1 MKDTFTLDKLIV
13 EFDVGLRTL
22 FAKPHSLRAH
32 PDADIAEATLNA
44 TEKNQ
49 VAALMRVN
57 HTGEVCAQALYSG
70 QALTAH
76 RPTITVALKQAAQE
90 ETEHLAWCETRIRQL
105 GGHTSLL
112 NPLFYAASF
121 SMGVVAGALGD
132 QWNLGF
138 LAETEKQVEAHLAD
152 HLQQLPEA
160 DQKTRN
166 IIEQMQIDEAKH
178 GDQARQYGAAEL
190 PEVAKFLMQKVSK
203 LMTMAA
209 YRL

>member
-1 MKDTFTLDKLIV
+1 MKDTLTLDKLIV
-13 EFDVGLRTL
+13 ELDVGLRTL
-22 FAKPHSLRAH
+22 FATPHSLRPH
-32 PDADIAEATLNA
+32 PDADIAEATLDA

-76 RPTITVALKQAAQE
+76 SPATTAALKQAAQE
-90 ETEHLAWCETRIRQL
+90 ETEHLAWCETRIQQL

-132 QWNLGF
+132 Q
-138 LAETEKQVEAHLAD
+138 
-152 HLQQLPEA
+152 
-160 DQKTRN
+160 KTRK
-166 IIEQMQIDEAKH
+166 IIEQMQIDEAQH
-178 GDQARQYGAAEL
+178 ADQAIQYGAAEL
-190 PEVAKFLMQKVSK
+190 PEAAKFLMQKVSK
-203 LMTMAA
+203 LMTKAA

>member
-32 PDADIAEATLNA
+32 PDADIEEATLNT

-76 RPTITVALKQAAQE
+76 RPTITAALKQAAQE
-90 ETEHLAWCETRIRQL
+90 ETEHLAWCETRIQQL

-112 NPLFYAASF
+112 NPLFYVASF

-132 QWNLGF
+132 KWNLGF

-178 GDQARQYGAAEL
+178 ADQAIQYGAAEL
-190 PEVAKFLMQKVSK
+190 PEMAKFLMQKVSK

>member
-1 MKDTFTLDKLIV
+1 MKDTLTLDKLIV
-13 EFDVGLRTL
+13 ELDVGLRTL
-22 FAKPHSLRAH
+22 FATPHSLRPH
-32 PDADIAEATLNA
+32 PDADIAEATLDA

-76 RPTITVALKQAAQE
+76 SPATTAALKQAAQE
-90 ETEHLAWCETRIRQL
+90 ETEHLAWCETRIQQL

-152 HLQQLPEA
+152 HLQQL
-160 DQKTRN
+160 
-166 IIEQMQIDEAKH
+166 QIDEAQH
-178 GDQARQYGAAEL
+178 ADQAIQYGAAEL
-190 PEVAKFLMQKVSK
+190 PEAAKFLMQKVSK
-203 LMTMAA
+203 LMTKAA